1 MKTLGKLYGV
11 GIGPGDPELITVKAL
26 RIMESADFIAAAHS
40 GGENIALHIASNY
53 LADKEV
59 IRCPMPMT
67 RDIEQLEEF
76 HKKSAAMIT
85 EKLDMGKTVAFITL
99 GDPTIYSTYA
109 YIHRLVS
116 SAGYATEIIPGI
128 TSFCAAAARF
138 NMSLCDGGE
147 PLTIIPASYKNYD
160 KYLKQ
165 EGVKVLMKS
174 GKSLGAVKEKLKELG
189 VANNA
194 KLAERCGMQGERL
207 FDNIEDAPADLGYFS
222 VIIIK

>member
-11 GIGPGDPELITVKAL
+11 GVGPGDPELITVKAA
-26 RIMESADFIAAAHS
+26 RVISSADFIAAAHS
-40 GGENIALHIASNY
+40 GGENIALNIASSY
-53 LADKEV
+53 LAGKEI

-67 RDIEQLEEF
+67 RDIGLLENA
-76 HKKSAAMIT
+76 HKKSVAMIT

-116 SAGYATEIIPGI
+116 AAGYATEIIPGI

-138 NMSLCDGGE
+138 NISLCDAGQ
-147 PLTIIPASYKNYD
+147 PLTIIPASYDDYD
-160 KYLKQ
+160 KYLMQ
-165 EGVKVLMKS
+165 DGVKILMKS
-174 GKSLGAVKEKLKELG
+174 GKSLGTVKAKLEELG
-189 VANNA
+189 LAGKA
-194 KLAERCGMQGERL
+194 KLAEKCGMEGERL
-207 FDNIEDAPADLGYFS
+207 FDNIQDAPDDAGYFS